1 MHMKKPTIITLI
13 ITLILSSTLIFFRF
27 SPTYADYILITVQT
41 EKQIYNV
48 GEQVKINGTVIY
60 NGQPLTNGLVAIE
73 IDDRAIPILYRTVNT
88 GADPAGPF
96 KVEIVS
102 AYLGDINRNLI
113 TNAKK
118 GSTYYIWLAC
128 QNNEA
133 TPVKAALCFTI
144 MDPNNSPLLA
154 LMFFLGDVPTGG
166 PHYYGYQWTVP
177 SDAATGTATV
187 YGNAY
192 TDDPKNGGTPHSPEK
207 YSTFNIVT
215 RTLTAS
221 ESGPQKA
228 ALTQALP
235 GSYNVIYKIPNKGA
249 RLGNYTVYANVFH
262 LGFKSTATTTYKVI
276 LVGDINSDLYVNVK
290 DATLLGMAFGS
301 KPGDPNWD
309 ERCDLNKDGWVNIKD
324 AVILNVNFGN
334 SAI

>member
-1 MHMKKPTIITLI
+1 MKKPTIITLL
-13 ITLILSSTLIFFRF
+13 ITLIVSSTTILYSFPSI
-27 SPTYADYILITVQT
+27 SAQYILITVQT
-41 EKQIYNV
+41 DKQIYNV
-48 GEQVKINGTVIY
+48 GEQVNINGTVIY

-73 IDDRAIPILYRTVNT
+73 IDDRTIPILYRTVNT
-88 GADPAGPF
+88 GADPTGPF
-96 KVEIVS
+96 KVEIVN
-102 AYLGDINRNLI
+102 AYLGDINRNPVA
-113 TNAKK
+113 NAIK
-118 GSTYYIWLAC
+118 GSTYFIWLGC
-128 QNNEA
+128 KNNEA

-154 LMFFLGDVPTGG
+154 LLFFLGDVPTGG

-192 TDDPKNGGTPHSPEK
+192 TDDPKNGGTPHCPEK

-215 RTLTAS
+215 RTLTTS
-221 ESGPQKA
+221 ESQKTTP
-228 ALTQALP
+228 TQAQL
-235 GSYNVIYKIPNKGA
+235 GSYNVVYKIPNKGA
-249 RLGNYTVYANVFH
+249 RLGNYTVYANIFH

-276 LVGDINSDLYVNVK
+276 LVGDVNNDLYVNVK

-334 SAI
+334 SAV